1 MSSDIIAN
9 FYSQE
14 GSGLPF
20 FVGKQYG
27 SGWLRN
33 VARIAFPI
41 LKRVAR
47 VGSKVASDML
57 YQNKDFKSSFKD
69 NALGAVSGIVGSL
82 LSSRGGGEAPQQQ
95 QPSSPDSTTTTGI
108 NRSEVSRKRTFNH
121 HHYQPPPVLQSST
134 KSKRRRRK

>member
-1 MSSDIIAN
+1 MCSDIIAS

-14 GSGLPF
+14 GNGLPF

-41 LKRVAR
+41 LKKVAR

-57 YQNKDFKSSFKD
+57 YQDKDFKSSFKD

-82 LSSRGGGEAPQQQ
+82 INSRGGEETPQQQ
-95 QPSSPDSTTTTGI
+95 GQSSTHSSI
-108 NRSEVSRKRTFNH
+108 NRSEMPMKRTFTH
-121 HHYQPPPVLQSST
+121 HHYQPPPVLQR